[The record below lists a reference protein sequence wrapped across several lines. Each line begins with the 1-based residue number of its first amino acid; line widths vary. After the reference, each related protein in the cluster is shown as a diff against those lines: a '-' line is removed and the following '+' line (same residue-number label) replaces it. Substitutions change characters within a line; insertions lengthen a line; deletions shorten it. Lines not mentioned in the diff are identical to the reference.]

1 MVGRLF
7 QEGDLSNDAAAVTA
21 GGQVDPYGM
30 VDPDC
35 ATDDSDND
43 EDDVRRVDEHRATR
57 ATVGRGHRYSPP

>member
-1 MVGRLF
+1 M
-7 QEGDLSNDAAAVTA
+7 SNDSA
-21 GGQVDPYGM
+21 GAKASGQMGM

-57 ATVGRGHRYSPP
+57 ATVGRGHRYASLPSPSFLLYPP

>member
-1 MVGRLF
+1 M
-7 QEGDLSNDAAAVTA
+7 
-21 GGQVDPYGM
+21 GM

-57 ATVGRGHRYSPP
+57 ATVGRGHRYASLPSPSFLLYPP